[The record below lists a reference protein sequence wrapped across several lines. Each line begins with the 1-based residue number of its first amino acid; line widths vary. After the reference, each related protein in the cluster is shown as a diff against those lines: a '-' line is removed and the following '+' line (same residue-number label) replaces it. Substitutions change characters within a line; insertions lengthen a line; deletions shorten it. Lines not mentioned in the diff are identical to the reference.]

1 MNRLRDF
8 LRRRADAV
16 IGLLLFVVTCAS
28 LLAVEGRQGI
38 SRDEAQYFR
47 AAERYWGW
55 FEALGQNLSAGRP
68 GDSFSRA
75 QIRAYWTDNHEH
87 PVVMKTL
94 YGLSWRLFHRCECV
108 KERAWHVVPV
118 IGKHVTIPVFAREST
133 AFRFPAILMAGLG
146 VVLVFLFARQFLAR
160 VPATV
165 AAVLSIAQPHYFFHA
180 QVAAFDAP
188 ITVMA
193 VAVGYCYWR
202 SLRPPPTPRGRWSP
216 RWAIAAGVVFGIA
229 LGVKHN
235 AWLMPIFLTGH
246 YVWMR
251 RRDLVSRQHRRFP
264 PLPGAL
270 LAMAVIGPL
279 VFLMHWP
286 LLWVGPISHTRW
298 YVQRHLQHEHY
309 NFEYLGL
316 NWNNPPKE
324 WDRRLLRATF
334 PFVSA
339 GLTVPVTTLALAG
352 IGALVLLR
360 RTRLRRGRDEGGG
373 QDSGDLLGDDIAPA
387 ERGAAAPAV
396 RATWLAPAADVDRAP
411 GAFFFVQ
418 ILGPIAVIAVPDT
431 PIFGGVKHFMPAMP
445 YLAIVAGIG
454 LAWVLRTLVSVA
466 QTSLAQTRP
475 ALLRALPAAVA
486 TVVALPALLE
496 TRRSHPDGLSH
507 YNLLAGGF
515 AGGASLGMNR
525 QFWGYSVLPM
535 LDWFA
540 RHVPPSRATYWHDVF
555 PEAVLYYVRDGRIP
569 PGLGDVGV
577 GEDRVR
583 LSDIGLLIYERHFAV
598 YEGLL
603 WEAYG
608 TTRPVHVRTREGV
621 PLVSVYLRP
630 ESSRGNPPPP

>member
-1 MNRLRDF
+1 MSRGRDF
-8 LRRRADAV
+8 ARSRAD
-16 IGLLLFVVTCAS
+16 GLIALALFLVTCTW

-38 SRDEAQYFR
+38 ARDEAQYFR
-47 AAERYWGW
+47 AGERYWGW
-55 FEALGQNLSAGRP
+55 FEVLGNNLRAGRLT
-68 GDSFSRA
+68 DSFSRA
-75 QIRAYWTDNHEH
+75 TIQAYWGDNREH
-87 PVVMKTL
+87 PVIMKTL
-94 YGLSWRLFHRCECV
+94 YGLSWRLFHRCHCV
-108 KERAWHVVPV
+108 RDRALHVVPV
-118 IGKHVTIPVFAREST
+118 SGPHATIPLFAREST

-146 VVLVFLFARQFLAR
+146 AALVFFFARQFVPR

-165 AAVLSIAQPHYFFHA
+165 AAVLSVAQPHYFFHA
-180 QVAAFDAP
+180 QIAAFDAP

-202 SLRPPPTPRGRWSP
+202 SLRPAAGRKSLAWV
-216 RWAIAAGVVFGIA
+216 IASGVVFGLA

-235 AWLMPIFLTGH
+235 AWLMPIFLAGH
-246 YVWMR
+246 FAWMR
-251 RRDLVSRQHRRFP
+251 RGDLFSRVRRLP

-298 YVQRHLQHEHY
+298 YVNRHLQHEHY
-309 NFEYLGL
+309 NFEYLGR

-324 WDRRLLRATF
+324 WDRRLLRMTF

-352 IGALVLLR
+352 IGALLLLR
-360 RTRLRRGRDEGGG
+360 RRRRD
-373 QDSGDLLGDDIAPA
+373 LHDDIFAGAIEPPDLPQAIVDQAPS
-387 ERGAAAPAV
+387 
-396 RATWLAPAADVDRAP
+396 RATWLAPASDVDRAP
-411 GAFFFVQ
+411 GAFFLVQ
-418 ILGPIAVIAVPDT
+418 ILGPMAVIAWPET

-445 YLAIVAGIG
+445 YLAMVAGIG
-454 LAWVLRTLVSVA
+454 TAWLVRTLSGLQGTA
-466 QTSLAQTRP
+466 SIPARWRP
-475 ALLRALPAAVA
+475 AVAPALAIVLCLPAV
-486 TVVALPALLE
+486 LE

-507 YNLLAGGF
+507 YNLIAGGF
-515 AGGASLGMNR
+515 AGGASIGMNR

-535 LDWFA
+535 LRWFA
-540 RHVPPSRATYWHDVF
+540 DHVPPSRATYWHDVF
-555 PEAVLYYVRDGRIP
+555 PDAVPYYVRDGRIP
-569 PGLGDVGV
+569 AGLGDVGV

-608 TTRPVHVRTREGV
+608 TTAPIYVRTREGV

-630 ESSRGNPPPP
+630 GLQGGNSPPP

>member
-1 MNRLRDF
+1 MTPLLPF
-8 LRRRADAV
+8 VRRRADAL
-16 IGLLLFVVTCAS
+16 IGLLLFVVTCGS
-28 LLAVEGRQGI
+28 LLAVEGQQGI
-38 SRDEAQYFR
+38 ARDEAQYFR

-55 FEALGQNLSAGRP
+55 FEALGRNLGAGHP
-68 GDSFSRA
+68 LASFSRA
-75 QIRAYWTDNHEH
+75 QIQAYWADNHEH

-94 YGLSWRLFHRCECV
+94 YGLSWRLFHRCHCV
-108 KERAWHVVPV
+108 RDRALHMVPV
-118 IGKHVTIPVFAREST
+118 TGPHATIPLFAREST

-146 VVLVFLFARQFLAR
+146 VVLVGLFARQFTGRL
-160 VPATV
+160 PALV
-165 AAVLSIAQPHYFFHA
+165 AAALSIAQPHYFFHA
-180 QVAAFDAP
+180 QVAAFDVP

-202 SLRPPPTPRGRWSP
+202 SLRPPRDARGRWSP
-216 RWAIAAGVVFGIA
+216 RWAIAAGIVFGIA

-235 AWLMPIFLTGH
+235 AWLMPIFLAGH
-246 YVWMR
+246 HAWMR
-251 RRDLVSRQHRRFP
+251 RRDLLARHGRRVP

-270 LAMAVIGPL
+270 VAMAVIGPV
-279 VFLMHWP
+279 VFFLHWP
-286 LLWVGPISHTRW
+286 LLWVSPISHTRW
-298 YVQRHLQHEHY
+298 YINRHLQHEHY
-309 NFEYLGL
+309 NFEYLGR

-324 WDRRLLRATF
+324 WDRRLVRMTF

-352 IGALVLLR
+352 IGVAALLR
-360 RTRLRRGRDEGGG
+360 RRRRPRAAADGISADNDPRD
-373 QDSGDLLGDDIAPA
+373 DLLLPDPAPLANPAA
-387 ERGAAAPAV
+387 EAAP

-418 ILGPIAVIAVPDT
+418 ILGPMIVIAWPET

-445 YLAIVAGIG
+445 YLSIVAGIG
-454 LAWVLRTLVSVA
+454 TAWILRVLS
-466 QTSLAQTRP
+466 
-475 ALLRALPAAVA
+475 ALTPPRWLRAAPVALAAVLCLPAV
-486 TVVALPALLE
+486 LE

-507 YNLLAGGF
+507 YNLIAGGF

-535 LDWFA
+535 LGWFA
-540 RHVPPSRATYWHDVF
+540 RHVPASRATYWHDVF
-555 PEAVLYYVRDGRIP
+555 PDAIPYYVRDGRIP
-569 PGLGDVGV
+569 AGLGDVGV

-583 LSDIGLLIYERHFAV
+583 LSDIGLLIHERHFAV

-608 TTRPVHVRTREGV
+608 TTRPIYVRTREGV

-630 ESSRGNPPPP
+630 EPEHPGGNPPAP